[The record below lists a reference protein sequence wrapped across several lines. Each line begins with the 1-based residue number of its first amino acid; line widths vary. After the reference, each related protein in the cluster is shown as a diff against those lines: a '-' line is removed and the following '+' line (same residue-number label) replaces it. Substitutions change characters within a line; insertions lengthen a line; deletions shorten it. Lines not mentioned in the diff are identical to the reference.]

1 MQRRSCHARP
11 YLTMLEG
18 SDTKAAQEIR
28 TITHGLLDLYHAKG
42 VKLDCPTRSVRS
54 RTATA
59 ARQRAKPRRPRGGT
73 EPTKRLNVKL
83 PEPLHERFREQC
95 ESEGRS
101 MTWVIT
107 QFIEGYVSRGE

>member
-1 MQRRSCHARP
+1 MP
-11 YLTMLEG
+11 KGNTGL
-18 SDTKAAQEIR
+18 SDALSKKQKSHSGKAKAQAEAA
-28 TITHGLLDLYHAKG
+28 AK
-42 VKLDCPTRSVRS
+42 
-54 RTATA
+54 
-59 ARQRAKPRRPRGGT
+59 GT

-107 QFIEGYVSRGE
+107 HFIEKYVSTGE